1 MQIEHPNFLIKIY
14 FVNIKQTTQL
24 QLVPEDKVAI
34 LCIRFPMSGAQHSL
48 TSGRSLVSDRDP
60 QKFVPH
66 GAHYSNLRLQ
76 WHFFDDFKLLY
87 HLN

>member
-34 LCIRFPMSGAQHSL
+34 LRYGSRISAKKGKFGGQHAARHASGA
-48 TSGRSLVSDRDP
+48 
-60 QKFVPH
+60 
-66 GAHYSNLRLQ
+66 RLCTVLSMNSML
-76 WHFFDDFKLLY
+76 DT
-87 HLN
+87 

>member
-34 LCIRFPMSGAQHSL
+34 LRYGSRISDPPCIHPIHTVQP
-48 TSGRSLVSDRDP
+48 RSL
-60 QKFVPH
+60 H
-66 GAHYSNLRLQ
+66 SNSG
-76 WHFFDDFKLLY
+76 KG
-87 HLN
+87 

>member
-34 LCIRFPMSGAQHSL
+34 LRYRFPMSASLRSLSIHVYYVRMCFRRLTAYTFVQKNGAQ
-48 TSGRSLVSDRDP
+48 SDS
-60 QKFVPH
+60 K
-66 GAHYSNLRLQ
+66 
-76 WHFFDDFKLLY
+76 
-87 HLN
+87 

>member
-34 LCIRFPMSGAQHSL
+34 LCIRFPMS
-48 TSGRSLVSDRDP
+48 
-60 QKFVPH
+60 
-66 GAHYSNLRLQ
+66 AHEAL
-76 WHFFDDFKLLY
+76 HFCDV
-87 HLN
+87 

>member
-34 LCIRFPMSGAQHSL
+34 LCIRFPMSGCGCRRMSWLSGEWRDQFSSGSFPKYCGL
-48 TSGRSLVSDRDP
+48 WTWFINYTS
-60 QKFVPH
+60 
-66 GAHYSNLRLQ
+66 
-76 WHFFDDFKLLY
+76 
-87 HLN
+87 